1 MKAKRGYSLENF
13 YLYDGNRVAF
23 LAAQKIIQFPGELF
37 NPFYVYSGSGLGKT
51 HLLWAIHADLS
62 RKGTA
67 LFFTALEFDKWINS
81 NPDTNV
87 MLIID
92 DLHTLAEHSQERL
105 LAIMDAGLAN
115 NRQLCFSGIHSP
127 RDLKNLN
134 PKIISRIEGG
144 LTCDIQ
150 PPKELSLVDM
160 IKRKAEESGII
171 IPDEIAL
178 ELAQLSSGSIRTI
191 EGMINRLVAYSS
203 LGQFSLDLNTIR
215 LILKEFYPRGVFS
228 PVTSLIEE
236 LKKNAADILP
246 ETAEQTNPREEYKEK
261 IYIWEMKGFDIS
273 SLKPYLEA
281 DLDVLSR
288 EYGRFIKKVETLIE
302 LQKEFGGLDSTQ
314 SPSEAMKIETML
326 FSPDRIEEIQNLISI
341 IRMKSSVPRLSF
353 ANYLIGDANRTA
365 YELYHQTILPNL
377 GRQFNPMVII
387 GGHGVG
393 KTHLLTAIFYHLL
406 DHGHSPFYLDLQT
419 ADPKSFSIPA
429 PCDVLLIDNF
439 TAIAREDGSR
449 REQLF
454 HFIAGFLKNDR
465 QIFIATEI
473 LPVDF
478 NLTKEERDCFDLGI
492 EVRLEPPN
500 EELARRYIALQ
511 QPVNPISSPLPS
523 FTSYYDIEE
532 YRKRLAAQPA
542 SSVEPVPVRTDNAEA
557 VIKPEITPLVLPEVS
572 STPAETISAA
582 GDEAP
587 LIPLGLPGESQG
599 EPPAASA
606 PSEVPPPES
615 PAEEKAETPFLPLP
629 TKPFKALKEKS
640 LMIPGFINELIEEN
654 F

>member
-1 MKAKRGYSLENF
+1 MKTKRGYSLENF
-13 YLYDGNRVAF
+13 FLYEGNRVAF
-23 LAAQKIIQFPGELF
+23 LAAQKILQFPGELF
-37 NPFYVYSGSGLGKT
+37 NPFYVYGGSGLGKT
-51 HLLWAIHADLS
+51 HLLWAIYADLC

-67 LFFTALEFDKWINS
+67 LFFTAVEFEKWINS
-81 NPDTNV
+81 SPDTNV

-92 DLHTLAEHSQERL
+92 DLHTLAEHCQERL

-203 LGQFSLDLNTIR
+203 LGQFTLDLNTIH

-246 ETAEQTNPREEYKEK
+246 EAAEQANPREEYKEK

-281 DLDVLSR
+281 DLDVLAQ
-288 EYGRFIKKVETLIE
+288 EYERFIKKVETLIE
-302 LQKEFGGLDSTQ
+302 LQKEFGALDSSQ
-314 SPSEAMKIETML
+314 SPAEAMKIETML

-341 IRMKSSVPRLSF
+341 IRMKSSVPRFSF
-353 ANYLIGDANRTA
+353 TGYLIGDANRTA
-365 YELYHQTILPNL
+365 YELYQNTILPNL
-377 GRQFNPMVII
+377 GKQFNPMVII
-387 GGHGVG
+387 SGRGLG
-393 KTHLLTAIFYHLL
+393 KTHLLSAIFFHLL
-406 DHGHSPFYLDLQT
+406 DSGHSPFFLDLQT
-419 ADPKSFSIPA
+419 ADTQSFSIPVL
-429 PCDVLLIDNF
+429 CDVLLIDNF
-439 TAIAREDGSR
+439 TTIRHADDQR
-449 REQLF
+449 RKQLF
-454 HFIAGFLKNDR
+454 QLIAGFLKNDL
-465 QIFIATEI
+465 QVFIATET
-473 LPVDF
+473 LPGDF

-500 EELARRYIALQ
+500 EELARRYIAQ
-511 QPVNPISSPLPS
+511 RPPATTISLPLPS
-523 FTSYYDIEE
+523 FASYYEIEE
-532 YRKRLAAQPA
+532 YLKRLSGQP
-542 SSVEPVPVRTDNAEA
+542 EPSIETVPISAEKA
-557 VIKPEITPLVLPEVS
+557 EMVSQPEINSPVLADVS
-572 STPAETISAA
+572 STPEQTVPDASADETLIS
-582 GDEAP
+582 
-587 LIPLGLPGESQG
+587 LGLPGESQSA
-599 EPPAASA
+599 PPTESA
-606 PSEVPPPES
+606 PSEVPLPVS
-615 PAEEKAETPFLPLP
+615 PAVEKTEAPVLSLPS
-629 TKPFKALKEKS
+629 KPFEALKEKG
-640 LMIPGFINELIEEN
+640 LLIPDFINELIEEN